1 MVTNFLLQPISVFDC
16 PWSPLLHA
24 VFGDVSKNSE
34 LSCLSKFQNA
44 VGDFCLLTMLM
55 VSIRKFQHS
64 SLEVALEQPSLHF
77 HFLDRPE
84 EGDDGDRSISKVQFS
99 HLWAVC
105 HSVQEVLY
113 KKRERRRSHPHCV
126 LKPWVL
132 QIQPACISRAIAS
145 YFYSPRGLA
154 LGKRLPL
161 IFFLLLSS
169 PTPISSC

>member
-84 EGDDGDRSISKVQFS
+84 EGDDGD
-99 HLWAVC
+99 
-105 HSVQEVLY
+105 
-113 KKRERRRSHPHCV
+113 P
-126 LKPWVL
+126 
-132 QIQPACISRAIAS
+132 
-145 YFYSPRGLA
+145 
-154 LGKRLPL
+154 
-161 IFFLLLSS
+161 LLLGSAMGFSS
-169 PTPISSC
+169 SFAQFFIAPYPLGFCSYLLRLFLAPLFPLV